1 MKTEKARNGEVRAK
15 ADFRNQAFLNR
26 FISELGKLPP
36 KRTTRLQ
43 QKTHRHLCRQIKV
56 LLSLLAGMS
65 ISICPRESIVLS
77 DVWERICLF
86 SVAAGGHYYS
96 ENY

>member
-1 MKTEKARNGEVRAK
+1 MWQDLVDSGEQIGWKKHAVKISTNKATNGVVRAR
-15 ADFRNQAFLNR
+15 ADFRDQAFLNR

-56 LLSLLAGMS
+56 QQPILFTLHALL
-65 ISICPRESIVLS
+65 VL
-77 DVWERICLF
+77 DE
-86 SVAAGGHYYS
+86 AM
-96 ENY
+96 